1 MSNCKLPWG
10 NDKIPEYDDIEKA
23 LFKIF
28 TSKDGEILWQYLKHT
43 IIENNSQETDPIK
56 IHMNNGKKILVMHL
70 RNLAQRQVG

>member
-1 MSNCKLPWG
+1 MSHCKLPWG
-10 NDKIPEYDDIEKA
+10 NDKMPEYDDIEKA

-28 TSKDGEILWQYLKHT
+28 TSKDGKILWQYLKHT